1 MASVNVTAYCTK
13 RYPARRISPQRMLRK
28 GCEDAKKQRRGR
40 CKWLL
45 SLETKE
51 GKA

>member
-1 MASVNVTAYCTK
+1 MIAYCTK
-13 RYPARRISPQRMLRK
+13 SYPARKLSPERMKRK

-45 SLETKE
+45 SLAKGGCDVTS
-51 GKA
+51 ARH